1 MMKKSLLTIGIVC
14 VFTIFM
20 AYGSAMAGDV
30 PGSKAAAAISELID
44 LSIVAPDDGD
54 PADTGWNTILTT
66 YIKTPN
72 QKELAF
78 DVALQCGLI
87 TDTTVKSK
95 GGEKDISSAEGSIS
109 VRVMVTDADGNV
121 RYARPLEEGNSDLG
135 VTYCDRFQQLDA
147 RFAGLNCYAA
157 PPVVFGFCDTT
168 AGQCISGNVGAN
180 CTENADCNQ
189 AGGVEGTCEDGTCT
203 AGKLGYSCVED
214 DDCDLAPGEV
224 FCLDPEELRLLLETL
239 NANAFNFLL
248 SNVAPGVQKIEVQ
261 ARAKAGVDI
270 SGTAFGEAQAEAF
283 VGLGSMLV
291 ETVRLIKGAEDTF
304 ELE

>member
-1 MMKKSLLTIGIVC
+1 MKRMTGIGLIVVLTL
-14 VFTIFM
+14 FLAF
-20 AYGSAMAGDV
+20 GSAMAGDV
-30 PGSKAAAAISELID
+30 SGSKAAAAISELID
-44 LSIVAPDDGD
+44 LSVAAPDNGD
-54 PADTGWNTILTT
+54 PADTGWQTILTT

-109 VRVMVTDADGNV
+109 VRVMVTDSDGNV

-147 RFAGLNCYAA
+147 SFAGLNCYAG

-168 AGQCISGNVGAN
+168 AGKCISGKVGAD
-180 CTENADCNQ
+180 CTDNAECNMV
-189 AGGVEGTCEDGTCT
+189 GGVEGTCEEGTCT
-203 AGKLGYSCVED
+203 EGKLGYSCEVD

-261 ARAKAGVDI
+261 ARAKADVDI
-270 SGTAFGEAQAEAF
+270 SGTKLGEARAEAF

-291 ETVRLIKGAEDTF
+291 ETVRLIKGAEDMF
-304 ELE
+304 ELVD